1 MSLQLAV
8 SPRAAVVPFQS
19 GAMQSSY
26 ASATEQ
32 LLRDTVARLSRP
44 PAARQPAGQ
53 RHGNGRPWCALVLH
67 LSRMPQPGPRLYH
80 RRVARALLD
89 DGGLAHEGQ
98 VFALRNADLVLMCRA
113 TAFRSHD
120 HPAQPRTADS
130 LPRVLAR
137 LLRIDLPASTEI
149 MSLWTLPAD
158 APLLR
163 AYADARLAEAAV
175 RPGTNLSA
183 GALEAG
189 GLPLVARPPVTHVV
203 GDIDIAARLAT
214 TLDATMPAELLRR
227 QTAVE
232 LPSAAN
238 GSDRLRPVHRALTLP
253 IASLVAR
260 TGGEC
265 DPFLV
270 RHLAARFDHRLLAA
284 LRQSDGSGGP
294 LDAKAPLRLHLPLTL
309 GGILSDAF
317 AGLVAAPPP
326 GGCAIELPL
335 IEAAGDHVR
344 FTQARAR
351 LIDAGMTLVLGVS
364 HHDLLGVRPDRLA
377 PDVLALGWTPEIAAL
392 PAQATANL
400 VALFQ
405 AFGRARM
412 LLVHADTEDAVRW
425 GVAHGIRQFRG
436 RHVEAMLAASRKLV
450 CAPGAACTFRQCA
463 ERAAE
468 CVPAARA
475 GCRNLAL
482 LDAAAP

>member
-253 IASLVAR
+253 IA
-260 TGGEC
+260 
-265 DPFLV
+265 P
-270 RHLAARFDHRLLAA
+270 AA
-284 LRQSDGSGGP
+284 SV
-294 LDAKAPLRLHLPLTL
+294 
-309 GGILSDAF
+309 ILSWS
-317 AGLVAAPPP
+317 
-326 GGCAIELPL
+326 AILP
-335 IEAAGDHVR
+335 
-344 FTQARAR
+344 
-351 LIDAGMTLVLGVS
+351 
-364 HHDLLGVRPDRLA
+364 HDLITGCSRRCVS
-377 PDVLALGWTPEIAAL
+377 
-392 PAQATANL
+392 
-400 VALFQ
+400 
-405 AFGRARM
+405 RM
-412 LLVHADTEDAVRW
+412 EAAVRW
-425 GVAHGIRQFRG
+425 TPRLRCGCICRSRWAAFCPTRSPGWSRP
-436 RHVEAMLAASRKLV
+436 RH
-450 CAPGAACTFRQCA
+450 P
-463 ERAAE
+463 
-468 CVPAARA
+468 
-475 GCRNLAL
+475 
-482 LDAAAP
+482 AAAPSSCH